1 VKRAAAIVVL
11 AIMLGLPT
19 IGVVIQIT
27 ELIHAKNH
35 R

>member
-1 VKRAAAIVVL
+1 MKRAAAIVGL
-11 AIMLGLPT
+11 AIMIGLPMV
-19 IGVVIQIT
+19 GVVVQIT